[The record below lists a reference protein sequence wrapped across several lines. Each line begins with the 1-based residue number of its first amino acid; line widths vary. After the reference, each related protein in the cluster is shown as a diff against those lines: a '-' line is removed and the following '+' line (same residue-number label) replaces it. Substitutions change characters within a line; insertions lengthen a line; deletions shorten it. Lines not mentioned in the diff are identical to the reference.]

1 MYLSNIL
8 KLNFSDFVN
17 TKSTLKKILKG
28 ILQADGKFFQ
38 TESQ

>member
-1 MYLSNIL
+1 ML
-8 KLNFSDFVN
+8 KLKVLDFVN